1 MLSRFAGSGPRLP
14 LLPQA
19 RLLAA
24 ALLGLVLLLNQHP
37 GQAQGTD
44 TLRPVPPMRTVEIDN
59 VDVLPAAIDT
69 KGWLLL
75 DKDIQLELEGAVQNL
90 YNFKY
95 DKAEKQFRS
104 LRRRYPQ
111 HPMPYFLMGLSTWW
125 KIMPT
130 NFGSKQYD
138 NIFYAYMD
146 TAITKAER
154 LYKTDDK
161 NYEASFF
168 LSASYGFTA
177 RLHAERRDWRKATVS
192 SKRSLDFLDKS
203 KEANGLSP
211 EFLFGQALFNYYAV
225 WIPNN
230 YPLLKPVLLFFPKGN
245 KQLGLSQLRT
255 VATTGF
261 YTSTEAKVF
270 LMKILNNEEN
280 KAAEALPVARK
291 LALDYPDNAY
301 FQRFYALLAFHQSEF
316 VDCERVSKQI
326 LTNLNQGMPGYE
338 GVSGRYATYFLGF
351 FMENKYRDLAK
362 AKDYY
367 QRCIVFS
374 ESTGD
379 TKGGFYLFAHTN
391 LARMAARE
399 KDVESARRY
408 YSVVAEK
415 ADRKAEQAREAKAY
429 LKAHPRGK

>member
-1 MLSRFAGSGPRLP
+1 MIQFLGRGP
-14 LLPQA
+14 LLSVRRKA
-19 RLLAA
+19 RWSGGLLLLVGLLLALA
-24 ALLGLVLLLNQHP
+24 PRP
-37 GQAQGTD
+37 GRAQVRD
-44 TLRPVPPMRTVEIDN
+44 TMRQVPPMRTVEIDN
-59 VDVLPAAIDT
+59 VDVLPGAVDT
-69 KGWLLL
+69 EGWLLL
-75 DKDIQLELEGAVQNL
+75 DKDIQLELEGAVHNL

-130 NFGSKQYD
+130 TFGTKQYD

-146 TAITKAER
+146 TAITKAET
-154 LYKTDDK
+154 LYKADEK

-168 LSASYGFTA
+168 LAASYGFTA

-192 SKRSLDFLDKS
+192 SKRSLDFLQKS
-203 KEANGLSP
+203 QEANGLSP

-225 WIPNN
+225 WIPDN

-245 KQLGLSQLRT
+245 KQLGLNQLRT
-255 VATTGF
+255 VAARGF

-280 KAAEALPVARK
+280 KSLEAMPVARQ
-291 LALDYPDNAY
+291 LAQEYPDNAY
-301 FQRFYALLAFHQSEF
+301 FQRFYALLTFREGEF
-316 VDCERVSKQI
+316 VDCERTSRKI
-326 LTNLNQGMPGYE
+326 IDNLNQGLPGYE
-338 GVSGRYATYFLGF
+338 GISGRYATYFLGY

-379 TKGGFYLFAHTN
+379 TKGGFYVFANTN
-391 LARMAARE
+391 LARIAVRE
-399 KDVESARRY
+399 KDMATARRY
-408 YSVVAEK
+408 YAVVADK
-415 ADRKAEQAREAKAY
+415 AERKSEQAREAKAF
-429 LKAHPRGK
+429 LKKKS

>member
-1 MLSRFAGSGPRLP
+1 MLVG
-14 LLPQA
+14 LLFLVGWQPARAQA
-19 RLLAA
+19 
-24 ALLGLVLLLNQHP
+24 P
-37 GQAQGTD
+37 D
-44 TLRPVPPMRTVEIDN
+44 TLRPVAPIRTIEIDN

-75 DKDIQLELEGAVQNL
+75 DKGIELELEGAVQNL

-111 HPMPYFLMGLSTWW
+111 HPLPYFLMGLSTWW
-125 KIMPT
+125 KIIPT
-130 NFGSKQYD
+130 QLGTKQYD

-146 TAITKAER
+146 TAIVKAEK
-154 LYKTDDK
+154 LYKADEK

-168 LSASYGFTA
+168 LAAANGFSG
-177 RLHAERRDWRKATVS
+177 RLHAERRDWRKAIVS
-192 SKRSLDFLDKS
+192 SKRALDFLDKS

-211 EFLFGQALFNYYAV
+211 EFLFGQALFNYYSV
-225 WIPNN
+225 WIPVN
-230 YPLLKPVLLFFPKGN
+230 YPLLKPVLLFFPKGS
-245 KQLGLSQLRT
+245 KKLGLDQLRT
-255 VATTGF
+255 VAATGF
-261 YTSTEAKVF
+261 YTGTEASVF
-270 LMKILNNEEN
+270 LLKILNNEEN
-280 KAAEALPVARK
+280 NSAEALPVARK
-291 LALDYPDNAY
+291 LALQYPDNAY
-301 FQRFYALLAFHQSEF
+301 FQRMYALISFHQGEF
-316 VDCERVSKQI
+316 VEAERVSKRI
-326 LTNLNQGMPGYE
+326 LANLNQGMPGYE

-379 TKGGFYLFAHTN
+379 TKGGFYLFANTN
-391 LARMAARE
+391 LARIHARE
-399 KDVESARRY
+399 KDTESARRY

-415 ADRKAEQAREAKAY
+415 ADRKSEQAREAKAF
-429 LKAHPRGK
+429 LKTQVRSR